1 VAASADTAARR
12 APSRTLPWAVAGV
25 SALAAAAVYTY
36 VRNPYLP
43 GAFPACMFH
52 AGTRLYCPGCGGL
65 RAAHELLHGDV
76 AAAMSMNPLVVM
88 FVVPLFAVTAVWALG
103 AASGLPWRAPRIH
116 PAVAWGVVALI
127 LVFTVMRNLPP
138 FAPYLA
144 P

>member
-1 VAASADTAARR
+1 MTASADVALRQP
-12 APSRTLPWAVAGV
+12 PSRQLPWAIAGV

-36 VRNPYLP
+36 VKNPYAP

-52 AGTRLYCPGCGGL
+52 AGTGLYCPGCGGL

-76 AAAMSMNPLVVM
+76 IAALGMNP
-88 FVVPLFAVTAVWALG
+88 FVVLFAIPFLAVTAVWTLG
-103 AASGLPWRAPRIH
+103 AAAGMPWRAPNVK
-116 PAVAWGVVALI
+116 PVMAWGVVALI
-127 LVFTVMRNLPP
+127 AAFTIARNLPL